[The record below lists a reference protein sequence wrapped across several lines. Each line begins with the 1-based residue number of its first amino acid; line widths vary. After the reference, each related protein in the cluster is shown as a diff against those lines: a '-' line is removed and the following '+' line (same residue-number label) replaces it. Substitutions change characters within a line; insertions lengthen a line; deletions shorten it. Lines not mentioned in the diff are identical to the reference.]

1 MTGHSFDLVLLV
13 VYFAYGLAFFGMG
26 LTLALESE
34 RSPALAEARL
44 LRPLAAFGMLHGAT
58 EWLDSYL
65 LQPVAGGLWN
75 ALSLV

>member
-1 MTGHSFDLVLLV
+1 MSGQSFDLVLLV

-44 LRPLAAFGMLHGAT
+44 LRPLAAFGMIHGVH
-58 EWLDSYL
+58 E
-65 LQPVAGGLWN
+65 
-75 ALSLV
+75 